1 VYACRSDANVLR
13 CLDLRLI
20 RLPCRDAVKQQ
31 KISKQFATIYGLG
44 VKLSSA
50 AEADAL
56 LVMLEGPTE
65 WDKLK
70 KGARNEKILV
80 VADLEEELEGA
91 QEAGLATLVLDM
103 EDAPVF
109 EKLTQALLAAVAEE
123 ILEPGADVIALYSGF
138 EAGKIDSISY
148 IRLDERLGRLTA
160 RDLRKLETSVPLET
174 LKMVVDL
181 AVDIGRE
188 GREGKPVGTMFVV
201 GDTRRVLENSHSAG
215 FDPVRGYSRN
225 ERTLGDARTREAI
238 KEIAQLDG
246 AIVVAAD
253 GTVEKTC
260 QLIDAPHAS
269 VTLSKGLGSRHWA
282 AAAIS
287 KSTKSVAVVVS
298 ESNGTVRLFQN
309 GEVMLRIEPFRR
321 AMKWKEFDF
330 EPPHPPSVD

>member
-1 VYACRSDANVLR
+1 M
-13 CLDLRLI
+13 
-20 RLPCRDAVKQQ
+20 KQH
-31 KISKQFATIYGLG
+31 KISKQFATIYDLG
-44 VKLSSA
+44 VKLSHA

-91 QEAGLATLVLDM
+91 EEAGLTTLVLDM
-103 EDAPVF
+103 EEAPVL

-123 ILEPGADVIALYSGF
+123 ILEPGADVVALYSGF

-201 GDTRRVLENSHSAG
+201 GDTRRVLDNSHPAG
-215 FDPVRGYSRN
+215 FDPVRGYSRT
-225 ERTLGDARTREAI
+225 ERTLSDARTREAI

-287 KSTKSVAVVVS
+287 RSTKAVAVVVS

-309 GEVMLRIEPFRR
+309 GEVILRIEPFRR

-330 EPPHPPSVD
+330 EPPHAPSVD